1 MGYERWDA
9 LSSGEVFTM
18 PRKTQREGDV
28 SEGRPKTTRR
38 RVSTARTAEAPAAP
52 SGPAP
57 ACGLSAPGDNVLER
71 MNSPT
76 EEEIRMRAYM
86 IYLSR
91 NGAPGD
97 PVADWLQA
105 ERELNALMRGEPL
118 PRTGASGQAG

>member
-1 MGYERWDA
+1 MEYQRWDA

-18 PRKTQREGDV
+18 PRKTQQEGEG
-28 SEGRPKTTRR
+28 SEARPKTSRR
-38 RVSTARTAEAPAAP
+38 RVSTARTAGPAVAP
-52 SGPAP
+52 SGRDP
-57 ACGLSAPGDNVLER
+57 ACGLPAPGDSVLDR
-71 MNSPT
+71 MNCPT

-118 PRTGASGQAG
+118 PRVGASGQAG